1 MNKLTITGGSHY
13 TDEKRREAAAT
24 YLVLGNLRA
33 TGKQCRVNERTLSDW
48 VKSEWW
54 HDLLQTLHYEKSV
67 ELDAKLS
74 EVIDK
79 ALLNLTDR
87 LDYGDLRIRPD
98 GTTQRV
104 PVSARD
110 CAIIAAVGF
119 DKRQILRN
127 QPTSITGDSTQ
138 RLHDLAARLLV
149 GFEDRGK
156 QAGTIGSGATPY

>member
-1 MNKLTITGGSHY
+1 MGKLTVTRNASGSRY
-13 TDEKRREAAAT
+13 TDDKRREAAAT

-33 TGKQCRVNERTLSDW
+33 TARQTGVHERTLSDW

-54 HDLLQTLHYEKSV
+54 NPLIQTLLYEKGV
-67 ELDAKLS
+67 ELDAKLT

-87 LDYGDLRIRPD
+87 LDNGDVKMKSD
-98 GTTQRV
+98 GTMQRV
-104 PVSARD
+104 PVSAKD

-127 QPTSITGDSTQ
+127 QPTLITGNTND
-138 RLHDLAARLLV
+138 RLYAIVESLNAMSSQPDKEKNV
-149 GFEDRGK
+149 IES
-156 QAGTIGSGATPY
+156 IG

>member
-1 MNKLTITGGSHY
+1 MKKLTVTGGSRY
-13 TDEKRREAAAT
+13 TDDKRREAAAT

-33 TGKQCRVNERTLSDW
+33 TAKQCRVNERTLSDW

-54 HDLLQTLHYEKSV
+54 DSLLQTLHHEKGV

-79 ALLNLTDR
+79 ALWNLKDR
-87 LDYGDLRIRPD
+87 LDNGDVKIRAD

-104 PVSARD
+104 PVSAKD

-138 RLHDLAARLLV
+138 RLRELAARLIANP
-149 GFEDRGK
+149 ENK
-156 QAGTIGSGATPY
+156 QAAQRH